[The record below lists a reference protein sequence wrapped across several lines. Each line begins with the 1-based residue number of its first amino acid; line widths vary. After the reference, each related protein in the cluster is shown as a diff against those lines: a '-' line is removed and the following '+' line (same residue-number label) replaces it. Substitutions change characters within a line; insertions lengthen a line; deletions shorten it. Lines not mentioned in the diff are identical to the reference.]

1 MNRSATATTDQEE
14 QNSDFLTLY
23 DDHDRRLMQLAS
35 AAKARGADRVTEI
48 LRFAEK
54 AGWKKIGIAYCVA
67 MAKEAAALER
77 RLAETMEVTRVD
89 CKVCRIPGAAL
100 VESHRGIS
108 CNPLGQAAYLAEQGT
123 ELNIAM
129 GLCLGHDIL
138 FAKYSQ
144 APVTTLAVKDRVHD
158 HNPINA
164 LK

>member
-1 MNRSATATTDQEE
+1 MNQSATLITDQEE
-14 QNSDFLTLY
+14 QNRDCVALY
-23 DDHDRRLMQLAS
+23 DDHDRQLMQLAS

-54 AGWKKIGIAYCVA
+54 AGWKRIGIAYCVA
-67 MAKEAAALER
+67 MAKEAAALEQQ
-77 RLAETMEVTRVD
+77 LAQTLEVIRVD
-89 CKVCRIPGAAL
+89 CKVCRIPAAAL
-100 VESHRGIS
+100 VEGDRGVS
-108 CNPLGQAAYLAEQGT
+108 CNPLGQAAYLEEQGT

-138 FAKYSQ
+138 FAKHSR
-144 APVTTLAVKDRVHD
+144 APVTTLTVKDRVHD